1 MPKADATELAPKKSA
16 VETLRHYF
24 QYVPE
29 GFCFLPRAVQRV
41 LNHPHFFGEAPE
53 RRPWAIKRED
63 CPAALAGRSKCI
75 FGRP

>member
-41 LNHPHFFGEAPE
+41 L
-53 RRPWAIKRED
+53 
-63 CPAALAGRSKCI
+63 
-75 FGRP
+75 